1 MKQQERFFRRR
12 MREIVSA
19 IRAVGLDPY
28 SQLAGYIRTGDDA
41 YITQYENARIKIRFL
56 DGMMYFNFYRSIFAR
71 KNWMRL
77 LSQRAIQIK
86 AQCNCGSASPPI
98 YPAQSGLDRHSAS
111 SSCTV
116 RTNSSISREHHFSLW
131 EKICRYSVT

>member
-28 SQLAGYIRTGDDA
+28 SQLARYLRTGDDA

-56 DGMMYFNFYRSIFAR
+56 DRDDVFQFLQEHLRQEKLDAPSVPDGNS
-71 KNWMRL
+71 N
-77 LSQRAIQIK
+77 
-86 AQCNCGSASPPI
+86 
-98 YPAQSGLDRHSAS
+98 QSLM
-111 SSCTV
+111 
-116 RTNSSISREHHFSLW
+116 
-131 EKICRYSVT
+131 

>member
-28 SQLAGYIRTGDDA
+28 SQLAGYLRTGDDA

-56 DGMMYFNFYRSIFAR
+56 DRDDVFQFLQEHLRQEKLDAPSGPEGNSNQNSI
-71 KNWMRL
+71 
-77 LSQRAIQIK
+77 
-86 AQCNCGSASPPI
+86 
-98 YPAQSGLDRHSAS
+98 
-111 SSCTV
+111 
-116 RTNSSISREHHFSLW
+116 
-131 EKICRYSVT
+131 

>member
-28 SQLAGYIRTGDDA
+28 SQLAGYLRTGDDA

-56 DGMMYFNFYRSIFAR
+56 DRGDVFQF
-71 KNWMRL
+71 
-77 LSQRAIQIK
+77 IQEYLRQK
-86 AQCNCGSASPPI
+86 KVEAPSVQGCNPN
-98 YPAQSGLDRHSAS
+98 QS
-111 SSCTV
+111 TM
-116 RTNSSISREHHFSLW
+116 
-131 EKICRYSVT
+131 

>member
-28 SQLAGYIRTGDDA
+28 SQLAGYLRTGDDA

-56 DGMMYFNFYRSIFAR
+56 DRDDVFQFLQEQLRQKKLDAPSVPEGNS
-71 KNWMRL
+71 N
-77 LSQRAIQIK
+77 
-86 AQCNCGSASPPI
+86 
-98 YPAQSGLDRHSAS
+98 QSLM
-111 SSCTV
+111 
-116 RTNSSISREHHFSLW
+116 
-131 EKICRYSVT
+131 

>member
-28 SQLAGYIRTGDDA
+28 SQLAGYLRTGDDA

-56 DGMMYFNFYRSIFAR
+56 DRDDVFQ
-71 KNWMRL
+71 L
-77 LSQRAIQIK
+77 LQEHLRQAKLDAPSVPEG
-86 AQCNCGSASPPI
+86 NSN
-98 YPAQSGLDRHSAS
+98 QSLM
-111 SSCTV
+111 
-116 RTNSSISREHHFSLW
+116 
-131 EKICRYSVT
+131 

>member
-28 SQLAGYIRTGDDA
+28 SQLARYLRTGDDA

-56 DGMMYFNFYRSIFAR
+56 DRDDVFQFLQEHLRQEKLDAPSVPEGNS
-71 KNWMRL
+71 N
-77 LSQRAIQIK
+77 
-86 AQCNCGSASPPI
+86 
-98 YPAQSGLDRHSAS
+98 QSLM
-111 SSCTV
+111 
-116 RTNSSISREHHFSLW
+116 
-131 EKICRYSVT
+131 

>member
-28 SQLAGYIRTGDDA
+28 SQLAEYLRTGDDA

-56 DGMMYFNFYRSIFAR
+56 DRNDVFQFLQEHLRQEKLDAPSVPEGNS
-71 KNWMRL
+71 N
-77 LSQRAIQIK
+77 
-86 AQCNCGSASPPI
+86 
-98 YPAQSGLDRHSAS
+98 QSLM
-111 SSCTV
+111 
-116 RTNSSISREHHFSLW
+116 
-131 EKICRYSVT
+131 

>member
-56 DGMMYFNFYRSIFAR
+56 DRDDVFQFLQEHLRQEKLDAPSVPEGNS
-71 KNWMRL
+71 N
-77 LSQRAIQIK
+77 Q
-86 AQCNCGSASPPI
+86 AQCNCGLLPRLSI
-98 YPAQSGLDRHSAS
+98 LAQSGLDRHSAS
-111 SSCTV
+111 SSARCG
-116 RTNSSISREHHFSLW
+116 RTRPSPGSTTSPYGKRSAG
-131 EKICRYSVT
+131 TA

>member
-28 SQLAGYIRTGDDA
+28 SQLAGYLRTGDDA

-56 DGMMYFNFYRSIFAR
+56 DRDDVFQFLQEHLRQEKLDTPSVPEGNSNQNSI
-71 KNWMRL
+71 
-77 LSQRAIQIK
+77 
-86 AQCNCGSASPPI
+86 
-98 YPAQSGLDRHSAS
+98 
-111 SSCTV
+111 
-116 RTNSSISREHHFSLW
+116 
-131 EKICRYSVT
+131 

>member
-28 SQLAGYIRTGDDA
+28 SQLAGYLRTVDDA

-56 DGMMYFNFYRSIFAR
+56 DRDDVFQ
-71 KNWMRL
+71 L
-77 LSQRAIQIK
+77 LQEHLRQEKLDAPSVPEG
-86 AQCNCGSASPPI
+86 NSN
-98 YPAQSGLDRHSAS
+98 QSLM
-111 SSCTV
+111 
-116 RTNSSISREHHFSLW
+116 
-131 EKICRYSVT
+131 